1 MMYHVPSKECTTAAC
16 TLKREWNRWWW
27 RRRPAM
33 SVAARLRL
41 TWAEAERLLAGS
53 LRLGAPNRPKPAVRL
68 QNQGGARAYE
78 PALPMRAAP
87 PHRRAVRALARPTCG
102 RGGRC
107 PAWARA
113 SPAAMCVCA
122 RARVCVCVP
131 AHGGD
136 GEGWWFV
143 GGDLAAEE
151 KRLVANWHAVQLGP
165 ILRDADESGLP
176 RQRREAWQS
185 KPRRHRASER
195 QTDRQTRGP
204 THGLSRQLRKKN

>member
-1 MMYHVPSKECTTAAC
+1 MPS
-16 TLKREWNRWWW
+16 
-27 RRRPAM
+27 
-33 SVAARLRL
+33 
-41 TWAEAERLLAGS
+41 
-53 LRLGAPNRPKPAVRL
+53 LGACF
-68 QNQGGARAYE
+68 
-78 PALPMRAAP
+78 
-87 PHRRAVRALARPTCG
+87 TC
-102 RGGRC
+102 
-107 PAWARA
+107 
-113 SPAAMCVCA
+113 SHVCVCARA

-185 KPRRHRASER
+185 KPRRHRARRQRRVGER
-195 QTDRQTRGP
+195 PAARGGTSSGRP
-204 THGLSRQLRKKN
+204 AKTYNMRSK

>member
-122 RARVCVCVP
+122 RARARVCVCVCQHMVVT
-131 AHGGD
+131 ARAGGLWAVTLRPKRSALSLT
-136 GEGWWFV
+136 GTLSSSVPSFV
-143 GGDLAAEE
+143 TRMRAGCRGSAA
-151 KRLVANWHAVQLGP
+151 
-165 ILRDADESGLP
+165 
-176 RQRREAWQS
+176 
-185 KPRRHRASER
+185 KPGNRNPDDIERASDR
-195 QTDRQTRGP
+195 QTDRPGGQHTD
-204 THGLSRQLRKKN
+204 